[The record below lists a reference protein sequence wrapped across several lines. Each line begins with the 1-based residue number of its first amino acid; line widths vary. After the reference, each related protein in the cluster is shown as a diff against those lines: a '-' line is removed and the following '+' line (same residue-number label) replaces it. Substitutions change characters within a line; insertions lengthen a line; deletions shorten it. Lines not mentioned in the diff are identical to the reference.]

1 MSAEVQ
7 DLLYGPE
14 TEKEECGTT
23 YMVPREQQ
31 ERLRLREIVLA
42 YVADQHLVAPLLMH
56 ELEAHADCIV
66 AEQGVDSVYREF
78 LFILINNAVWVPVV
92 RHIPCER
99 RTLMLPPCLRAT
111 GHCKATFDEL
121 GLLCDR
127 CGGCLICDLSEQA
140 EDMGYTVL
148 VAEGTT
154 IVGALVEQGKVD
166 AVIGVGCMAALERTF
181 PRMVASAVPG
191 VAVPL
196 LQDGC
201 ADTSVDRDWVS
212 EALHLLPTDED
223 DDGFGLLDLAG
234 VQSVVHG
241 WFALAALRDVLRVG
255 DSDVEQIG
263 FEWLARSG
271 KRWRP
276 FLTTAVSLSLMK
288 QNASAIPDHVR
299 LAAIAME
306 CIHKASLVYDDIQDE
321 DDMRY
326 GAPTLHQVHGVPVAM
341 TVSLY
346 LLGLGYRLLAE
357 CGATDAQKADMLFQA
372 TDGHCRLCLGQGD
385 ELIWTRSPSVLTSEE
400 VLQIFR
406 EKTAPSF
413 EVVLE
418 LGGICAGADAST
430 RDVNRRYSEELGVAY
445 QIRDDLDDF
454 TAVGDVDDILAQRP
468 SVVLALAHEM
478 ASPELRGRIASV
490 WKGKVDKERANEIR
504 TIIAHLGV
512 VEQVEAL
519 LCDYQDRALRALAPL
534 GEPVL
539 KMTLF
544 RIARL
549 VFARD
554 S

>member
-1 MSAEVQ
+1 MNAEVQ
-7 DLLYGPE
+7 DLIHGPGAE
-14 TEKEECGTT
+14 RDGDGTR
-23 YMVPREQQ
+23 YVVPNAPK
-31 ERLRLREIVLA
+31 ERLRLREVVLA
-42 YVADQHLVAPLLMH
+42 YVADQRLVAPLLMH

-66 AEQGVDSVYREF
+66 AAQDVDPVYREF
-78 LFILINNAVWVPVV
+78 LFILINNAVWMPVV

-127 CGGCLICDLSEQA
+127 CGGCSISDLSEEA

-154 IVGALVEQGKVD
+154 IVGSLVEQGKMD
-166 AVIGVGCMAALERTF
+166 AMIGVACMAALERSF
-181 PRMVASAVPG
+181 PRMVASAIPG

-201 ADTSVDRDWVS
+201 ADTSVDSDWVS
-212 EALHLLPTDED
+212 EALHLRPTDED
-223 DDGFGLLDLAG
+223 RDGFGLLDL
-234 VQSVVHG
+234 VSVKSAVRG
-241 WFALAALRDVLRVG
+241 WFGLSALRDVLRIG
-255 DSDVEQIG
+255 DSDIERIG
-263 FEWLARSG
+263 LEWLARSG

-276 FLTTAVSLSLMK
+276 FLTTAVALSLMK
-288 QNASAIPDHVR
+288 QDAAAIPEHVR
-299 LAAIAME
+299 LVAIAME

-346 LLGLGYRLLAE
+346 LLGLGYRLLTE
-357 CGATDAQKADMLFQA
+357 CGSTDAQKAEMLHLA

-385 ELIWTRSPSVLTSEE
+385 ELIWTRDPSVLTSEE
-400 VLQIFR
+400 VLRIFR

-418 LGGICAGADAST
+418 LGGVCAGADAAT
-430 RDVNRRYSEELGVAY
+430 RDVIRHYSEELGVAY

-454 TAVGDVDDILAQRP
+454 TAAGDVDDILAQRP
-468 SVVLALAHEM
+468 SVVLALAYEM
-478 ASPELRGRIASV
+478 ASPELRARIASV
-490 WKGKVDKERANEIR
+490 WEGQVGKEQADEIR
-504 TIIAHLGV
+504 EIIVHLGA
-512 VEQVEAL
+512 VEQAEAL
-519 LCDYQDRALRALAPL
+519 LSDYQDRALRTLTSLNEA
-534 GEPVL
+534 VL